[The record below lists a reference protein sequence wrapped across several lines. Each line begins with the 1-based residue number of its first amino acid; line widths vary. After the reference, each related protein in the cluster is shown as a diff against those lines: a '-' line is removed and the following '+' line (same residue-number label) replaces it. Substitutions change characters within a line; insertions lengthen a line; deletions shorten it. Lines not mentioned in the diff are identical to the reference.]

1 MRRRTPTELGVSSTS
16 NHSISIVL
24 AMGKPDIEPIG
35 LLLTRTAKVVSRAFD
50 EALTEAG
57 GSLPTWL
64 VLVSLQGQAHGA
76 QRELADAVGIEGPTL
91 THHLNRMEA
100 AGLVT
105 RRRDPDNRRAH
116 RVELT
121 RDGEAAFR
129 RLVQTVAAFDAR
141 LRAGLADRELTALR
155 GLLDRLRTNVA

>member
-1 MRRRTPTELGVSSTS
+1 
-16 NHSISIVL
+16 
-24 AMGKPDIEPIG
+24 MGKPDTEPIG

-50 EALTEAG
+50 QALTEAG

-64 VLVSLQGQAHGA
+64 VLVSLEGRAHGA
-76 QRELADAVGIEGPTL
+76 QREVADAVGIEGPTL

-121 RDGEAAFR
+121 EDGEAAFR
-129 RLVQTVAAFDAR
+129 RLLQTVASFDVR

-155 GLLDRLRTNVA
+155 GLLDRLRANVAAPDRPARS

>member
-1 MRRRTPTELGVSSTS
+1 
-16 NHSISIVL
+16 
-24 AMGKPDIEPIG
+24 
-35 LLLTRTAKVVSRAFD
+35 
-50 EALTEAG
+50 
-57 GSLPTWL
+57 
-64 VLVSLQGQAHGA
+64 
-76 QRELADAVGIEGPTL
+76 L

-121 RDGEAAFR
+121 DAGEAAFR
-129 RLVQTVAAFDAR
+129 RLLQTVAAFDAR

-155 GLLDRLRTNVA
+155 GLLERLHTNVAGPDRPGPS

>member
-1 MRRRTPTELGVSSTS
+1 MSSGSWYGLGVGPPVREPVGL
-16 NHSISIVL
+16 VL
-24 AMGKPDIEPIG
+24 A
-35 LLLTRTAKVVSRAFD
+35 RTAKVVSRAFD
-50 EALTEAG
+50 DALVEAG

-64 VLVSLQGQAHGA
+64 VLVSLQRGEHGA

-105 RRRDPDNRRAH
+105 RTRDPANRRVH

-121 RDGEAAFR
+121 GPGREAFR
-129 RLVQTVAAFDAR
+129 RLLGAVTAFDRRLRRGLRRDEVDALEDLLGR
-141 LRAGLADRELTALR
+141 LRANLG
-155 GLLDRLRTNVA
+155 

>member
-1 MRRRTPTELGVSSTS
+1 
-16 NHSISIVL
+16 
-24 AMGKPDIEPIG
+24 MGPPDVEPIG

-64 VLVSLQGQAHGA
+64 VLVSLMGQEHGA
-76 QRELADAVGIEGPTL
+76 QRDLAAAVGVEGPTL

-100 AGLVT
+100 DGLVT

-121 RDGEAAFR
+121 DDGEAAFH
-129 RLVQTVAAFDAR
+129 RLLRTVAAFDAR
-141 LRAGLADRELTALR
+141 LRAGFSHRELTALR
-155 GLLDRLRTNVA
+155 AVLDRLRTNATAPDRVEAS

>member
-1 MRRRTPTELGVSSTS
+1 V
-16 NHSISIVL
+16 
-24 AMGKPDIEPIG
+24 EPIG

-64 VLVSLQGQAHGA
+64 VLVSLMGQEHGA
-76 QRELADAVGIEGPTL
+76 QRDLAAAVGIEGPTL

-100 AGLVT
+100 DGLVT

-121 RDGEAAFR
+121 GDGEAAFR
-129 RLVQTVAAFDAR
+129 RLLRTVAAFDAR
-141 LRAGLADRELTALR
+141 LRAGFSDRELTALR
-155 GLLDRLRTNVA
+155 GVLDRLRTNVIAPDRVEAS

>member
-1 MRRRTPTELGVSSTS
+1 
-16 NHSISIVL
+16 
-24 AMGKPDIEPIG
+24 MGKPGAEPIG

-50 EALTEAG
+50 QALTEAG

-76 QRELADAVGIEGPTL
+76 QREVADAVGIEGPTL

-121 RDGEAAFR
+121 EDGEAAFR
-129 RLVQTVAAFDAR
+129 RLAQTVAAFDAR
-141 LRAGLADRELTALR
+141 LRAGIADRELTALR
-155 GLLDRLRTNVA
+155 AQLDRLRTNVAALHRPAPS